1 MENQKKK
8 QEAKK
13 EEPKVRATLS
23 PFRNLANYK
32 QMHESRAKQ
41 KGKHAEFMSAPTLT
55 AARRLIA

>member
-13 EEPKVRATLS
+13 EPVVRATLS

-32 QMHESRAKQ
+32 QMHAERAKD
-41 KGKHAEFMSAPTLT
+41 KGKYEEFMSAPNLT
-55 AARRLIA
+55 RARKVLG